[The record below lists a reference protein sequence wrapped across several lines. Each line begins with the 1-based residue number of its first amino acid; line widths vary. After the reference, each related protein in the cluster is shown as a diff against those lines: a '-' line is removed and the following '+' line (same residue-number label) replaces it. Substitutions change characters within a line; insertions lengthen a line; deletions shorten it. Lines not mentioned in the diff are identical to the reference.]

1 MGAFNIP
8 FIFVEA
14 FVRKTM
20 YMLKYTI
27 LEDNK
32 VKDKIDFGNL
42 WMGQSFAERKAVNT
56 YACFIW
62 SVEMCNAFKCSVYL
76 AVCFSFLF
84 GLRADD
90 IELQCQ

>member
-42 WMGQSFAERKAVNT
+42 
-56 YACFIW
+56 
-62 SVEMCNAFKCSVYL
+62 
-76 AVCFSFLF
+76 
-84 GLRADD
+84 
-90 IELQCQ
+90 